1 MRTPALTG
9 KPVAIAAII
18 SLAISGV
25 FGFGVPALA
34 TSAETPTII
43 FDGNTLAASLPA
55 TETAT
60 RVDLTSAVSTAS
72 LSRTA
77 TTSRS
82 GYTFGGW
89 SLTAGGEATTTI
101 TTTNTTDTTRT
112 IYAVWNTT
120 LNYSTNGADSGTP
133 SGNITNQ
140 TYRFFQT
147 LTLPTA
153 GTMVKSGYAFGGW
166 MPATLSTV
174 RSTTYT
180 AASADTGN
188 QTVYAAWIKTVTFN
202 ANTATTGTIPTS
214 QVYVAGATA
223 LKLPAISDMTLR
235 KPGYEFLGWSTTAT
249 GNVVSNPGS
258 YIPVVA
264 QQTLYATW
272 RVLTTKASSSVF
284 FNPGKSVLRAGEKL
298 VLRDLVDT
306 LRGRTTINI
315 SVTARRHNS
324 TTKSLGKA
332 RNTAVVLYLRSL
344 GVEATFTRENR
355 VGPAGSSLAKK
366 NNRVT
371 LLASW
376 TNPIQ

>member
-9 KPVAIAAII
+9 KPVATAAII
-18 SLAISGV
+18 SLAVSGV

-34 TSAETPTII
+34 TSEARPTII
-43 FDGNTLAASLPA
+43 FDGNTLATSLPA
-55 TETAT
+55 SETAD

-89 SLTAGGEATTTI
+89 SLTAGGAATTTI

-133 SGNITNQ
+133 SGNLTSE

-153 GTMVKSGYAFGGW
+153 GTMVKSGYAFDGW

-180 AASADTGN
+180 AASTATGN

-272 RVLTTKASSSVF
+272 RILTTKASSSVF
-284 FNPGKSVLRAGEKL
+284 FNPGKSVLRAGQKL

-324 TTKSLGKA
+324 TTKALGKA
-332 RNTAVVLYLRSL
+332 RNTAVILYLRSL
-344 GVEATFTRENR
+344 GVEATFTRENI
-355 VGPAGSSLAKK
+355 VGPAGSSIVKK

-371 LLASW
+371 LQASW
-376 TNPIQ
+376 TNPTS

>member
-1 MRTPALTG
+1 MRTEILTRKPA
-9 KPVAIAAII
+9 AIAAII

-34 TSAETPTII
+34 TSAATPTII

-60 RVDLTSAVSTAS
+60 RVGLTSALSTAS

-77 TTSRS
+77 TTARS

-89 SLTAGGEATTTI
+89 SLTAGGPATTTI

-133 SGNITNQ
+133 FGNLTNE
-140 TYRFFQT
+140 TYRFGQT

-174 RSTTYT
+174 RSTTYA
-180 AASADTGN
+180 AASSATGN
-188 QTVYAAWIKTVTFN
+188 PTLYAAWIKTVTFN
-202 ANTATTGTIPTS
+202 ANTAATGTIPTS
-214 QVYVAGATA
+214 QVYVAGGTA
-223 LKLPAISDMTLR
+223 LKLPVISEMTLR

-264 QQTLYATW
+264 QQTLYAKW
-272 RVLTTKASSSVF
+272 RVLTTKATSRVF
-284 FNPGKSVLRAGEKL
+284 FNPGKSFLRAGQKL
-298 VLRDLVDT
+298 LIRDLVDT
-306 LRGRTTINI
+306 LKDRTTINI
-315 SVTARRHNS
+315 SVIARRHNS

-332 RNTAVVLYLRSL
+332 RNTAVVRYLRSL
-344 GVEATFTRENR
+344 GVEATFTRENKI
-355 VGPAGSSLAKK
+355 GPAGSSLAKK

-371 LLASW
+371 LQASW
-376 TNPIQ
+376 TNPAS